1 MKNDPILQP
10 YNLKHL
16 VLKNRLMTSS
26 HEPSY
31 AEEGM
36 PKDRYRLYHV
46 ERAKGGIALAI
57 LHKLSIPIS
66 FIGTGESYEDLIQ
79 FDLDK
84 YLESIIK
91 NN

>member
-1 MKNDPILQP
+1 MPIDTIIL
-10 YNLKHL
+10 NK
-16 VLKNRLMTSS
+16 MDGT
-26 HEPSY
+26 
-31 AEEGM
+31 
-36 PKDRYRLYHV
+36 
-46 ERAKGGIALAI
+46 AKGGIALAI